1 MIIYNELFYNKL
13 IHNNLIKKYLMIFRF
28 IIIEKLYSIHF
39 VFEYTFF
46 TVLLKNNS
54 VIWLKINKLLQKEI
68 HERVLKYIKK
78 REEENNI

>member
-13 IHNNLIKKYLMIFRF
+13 SHNNLIKKYLMIFRF

-39 VFEYTFF
+39 VFKYTFF

-54 VIWLKINKLLQKEI
+54 VIWLKINKLLRDTRKNFKI
-68 HERVLKYIKK
+68 YKKK
-78 REEENNI
+78 RRRE